1 MAYHMYGS
9 GIGSLHIDI
18 YSKGQW
24 IDDVFTK
31 SGDQGNQWNMAQAS
45 LTPYIGQII
54 NIRVRGITG
63 ATYYSDIAIDAL
75 SITSV
80 SRVLETPSNLEI
92 SIFPN
97 PTSSQINITAPAH
110 LIGTN
115 YSIFDCVGKRIK
127 EGKITSSKTLLDLE
141 DLSEGLYLIS
151 FGNRS
156 EQVLRFIKK

>member
-80 SRVLETPSNLEI
+80 SSVLEMSSNLEI

-97 PTSSQINITAPAH
+97 PTSGELNINAPAH
-110 LIGTN
+110 LLGTT
-115 YSIFDCVGKRIK
+115 YSIYDCVGKRIT

-141 DLSEGLYLIS
+141 DLSEGLYLIG